1 MDQNTGDL
9 GGWDQDG
16 QTFQFAKAGVTKSFV
31 EGAVDFAAP
40 DLIMDLVNNRNGTRD
55 KFGELVTAAD
65 NQALYTSNL
74 ASRDSAAEDGF
85 NEAIDRIKKLTGVQ
99 LENPYTAGYQ
109 EQALQ
114 RLRQLPPTQRP
125 RPGTGQ
131 EIIAA
136 RKFAADIFQEKL
148 AELRKGNRDVAT
160 ELTFDPRTAAIGLA
174 QRADAQAARANQA
187 MNSTSLNVLAN
198 LAGGIAGQRRDPLFW
213 ASLVVGPTTAV
224 GKSVASRIG
233 SAALMQGAFNAGLSA
248 LEQPAVQAWR
258 RDVGLESGVMP
269 AVEEVGFAFLMGAIP
284 GAGIQG
290 GIEAA
295 RALSPALARI
305 FNRTATPAETADVL
319 RKVQPGAAKELEPVL
334 NQAQRTVEADAII
347 EADRP
352 VNVSPEAHDA
362 AVVQTTRHVENPDD
376 MPPPETARPVPPA
389 KPDEAPIA
397 DRAPLPDE
405 GARVTIDGKPATFE
419 RLDPKALGT
428 DAVAFQYKSNG
439 DAAGVTDR
447 LRNVTRWDPIAAS
460 KVIVY
465 EFKDGR
471 RVIAD
476 GHQRLGLAKRLL
488 DQGNEQRIALD
499 GFVFREADGWAPAD
513 IRALAAKK
521 NMQEGSGTSLDAAR
535 VLRDRP
541 DLLDGSLPIT
551 SPMMKSAINLSRLS
565 DEAFGMVL
573 NGTVPENY
581 AAAVGGLAPD
591 PSTHSAIMAEL
602 ARAAPATER
611 EARLLIGDAL
621 SAGFR
626 IEEQINLF
634 GASDMTRSLLGERAK
649 ILSAVLK
656 SLSDDKR
663 TFRTLASRADVIEAA
678 GNVLDKTGNQVRA
691 ATAEQLGELII
702 RLAQRTG
709 PISDRLNR
717 VAEQLAEGAIKPP
730 AAARAFLD
738 DVTKA
743 LETEGLTSLLE
754 APRLA
759 PGAVAEP
766 GTTEALELAGAN
778 ADAAIARDTNTVDM
792 FAPPPRFT
800 TVADL
805 IEGQK
810 GWTVEE
816 LHKRAKVLQKELGK
830 VGDEIAQATGTKFK
844 NPGVKKL
851 ADARAKIPR
860 KGYKGA
866 FQLTDTARGGFPV
879 TSAAQADEI
888 VRQLQSRFDLLDE
901 GWAVNFTG
909 YFDRKVLVRGADGVI
924 GEIQLIPDQVA
935 NAKASGLGEK
945 YQLWRVDQ
953 EGPQAATYLKE
964 MNDGY
969 AASVAGT
976 DFAGILERSRG
987 PNPPSNVARQVDSS
1001 INPAEL
1007 TTSAKSAG
1015 DQSSPGASTANAAEG
1030 SITAGRQSQLANF
1043 MGAPSDPAIGAT
1055 DGVRNQTIATEST
1068 PIGEQSL
1075 IPGVAPV
1082 TTRDRLNLE
1091 ASRPMRGGNAAPPAG
1106 GLFDQGA
1113 RDQADIFDLVP
1124 IASSDDGAG
1133 FRLVDE
1139 ATALEEADRLDL
1151 FADLAQ
1157 SCKD

>member
-1 MDQNTGDL
+1 MDDATDL
-9 GGWDQDG
+9 GGWDSDG
-16 QTFQFAKAGVTKSFV
+16 QTFQFARADAARSFV
-31 EGAVDFAAP
+31 ERASDFTGVTLAS
-40 DLIMDLVNNRNGTRD
+40 DLLTNRDNTRNNFSGM
-55 KFGELVTAAD
+55 FSALAD
-65 NQALYTSNL
+65 QVLYTGT
-74 ASRDSAAEDGF
+74 AFSRDEAAEDAF
-85 NEAIDRIKKLTGVQ
+85 NEAIDRIKRLTGVELQ
-99 LENPYTAGYQ
+99 NPYLAGYQ
-109 EQALQ
+109 DEAFR

-125 RPGTGQ
+125 RAGTGQ
-131 EIIAA
+131 EVMAA
-136 RKFAADIFQEKL
+136 RKFAADVFQEKL
-148 AELRKGNRDVAT
+148 AELRKANRDVAT
-160 ELTFDPRTAAIGLA
+160 DLTFDPRTAAIGLA
-174 QRADAQAARANQA
+174 QRAEVKAQIAADKVKSPLLWGVA
-187 MNSTSLNVLAN
+187 S
-198 LAGGIAGQRRDPLFW
+198 LAGGVYGQRRDPLFW
-213 ASLVVGPTTAV
+213 ASLVVGPSASV

-233 SAALMQGAFNAGLSA
+233 SAALIQGSFNAGLNA
-248 LEQPAVQAWR
+248 LQQPLVQAWR
-258 RDVGLESGVMP
+258 RDIGQESGVMP
-269 AVEEVGFAFLMGAIP
+269 AIEEVGFAFLMGAIP

-290 GIEAA
+290 GVEAV
-295 RALSPALARI
+295 RALSPAMRRI

-319 RKVQPGAAKELEPVL
+319 RKLQPAAAKELEPL
-334 NQAQRTVEADAII
+334 LEQAQRTVEADELIA
-347 EADRP
+347 ADRP
-352 VNVSPEAHDA
+352 NGVSPAAHDA
-362 AVVQTTRHVENPDD
+362 AVIQATRHLEDPEG
-376 MPPPETARPVPPA
+376 MPPPETARPIPPA
-389 KPDEAPIA
+389 KADEAPIA
-397 DRAPLPDE
+397 DGAPLLDD

-419 RLDPKALGT
+419 RLDPQTLGT
-428 DAVAFQYKSNG
+428 DAVTFQYKSNA
-439 DAAGVTDR
+439 DASGVTDR

-476 GHQRLGLAKRLL
+476 GHQRLGLARRLL

-541 DLLDGSLPIT
+541 DLLDGSLPIS
-551 SPMMKSAINLSRLS
+551 SPMMKTAVNLSRLS

-573 NGTVPENY
+573 NGTVPENF

-626 IEEQINLF
+626 VEEQINLF

-656 SLSDDKR
+656 ALSDEKKV
-663 TFRTLASRADVIEAA
+663 FGTLAARADVIEAA

-717 VAEQLAEGAIKPP
+717 VAEQLAEGGIKPA

-743 LETEGLTSLLE
+743 LETEGLASLLE

-766 GTTEALELAGAN
+766 GTTEALEAAGAT
-778 ADAAIARDTNTVDM
+778 AETAIARDTQTVDM
-792 FAPPPRFT
+792 FAPPPRSA

-805 IEGQK
+805 IEGQR

-816 LHKRAKVLQKELGK
+816 LHARATLLQEELGAA
-830 VGDEIAQATGTKFK
+830 GDEIAKATGAKFK
-844 NPGVKKL
+844 NPGVKDL
-851 ADARAKIPR
+851 ETARAKILR
-860 KGYKGA
+860 KGYRGPH
-866 FQLTDTARGGFPV
+866 QLTDTARGGFRV
-879 TSAAQADEI
+879 TSAAQADEV
-888 VRQLQSRFDLLDE
+888 VRQLQSRFDVLDE
-901 GWAVNFTG
+901 GWAVNDTG

-924 GEIQLIPDQVA
+924 GEVQVIPAQIFD
-935 NAKASGLGEK
+935 AKKGGLGDLFK
-945 YQLWRVDQ
+945 KWRVAQ
-953 EGPQAATYLKE
+953 NAPEAPALMQQMNEGYLAA
-964 MNDGY
+964 
-969 AASVAGT
+969 VAGS
-976 DFAGILERSRG
+976 DFAGILERSRR
-987 PNPPSNVARQVDSS
+987 PYSPSNVARQVRSS
-1001 INPAEL
+1001 ISPAVL
-1007 TTSAKSAG
+1007 TTSAKSTG
-1015 DQSSPGASTANAAEG
+1015 DQSSPGASTANAADG
-1030 SITAGRQSQLANF
+1030 SSTAGRQSQLANF
-1043 MGAPSDPAIGAT
+1043 MEAPPASDIGAT
-1055 DGVRNQTIATEST
+1055 AEARNQTFATEST
-1068 PIGEQSL
+1068 AIGEQSL

-1082 TTRDRLNLE
+1082 STRDRLELE

-1124 IASSDDGAG
+1124 IAASDDGAG

-1139 ATALEEADRLDL
+1139 TTALEEADRLDL
-1151 FADLAQ
+1151 FADLTQ